1 MKEVIN
7 IALLLIS
14 LFTSFILQH
23 NPRLCGLRNAA
34 FQANETFT
42 RKVFYNTL
50 GVYVGVGD
58 ATFTPSLE
66 KFNGKTLYHCVGEEK
81 SYPFFDK
88 FFRACDRYE
97 SLADTATIL
106 PVKFVHNVGEAGYK
120 IYNNLTFNQ
129 EAATVIS
136 TKEVFKTLR
145 CVKIL

>member
-1 MKEVIN
+1 M
-7 IALLLIS
+7 
-14 LFTSFILQH
+14 
-23 NPRLCGLRNAA
+23 
-34 FQANETFT
+34 
-42 RKVFYNTL
+42 
-50 GVYVGVGD
+50 YVGVGD